1 MARSGSLEKT
11 SSGMQPQV
19 PLAWYAAGISN
30 RLLAGAVVSKEA
42 VLTELET
49 QLANPA
55 FQKDGNL
62 LSDQLAS
69 SGRRLLDSDRR
80 GLVDALR
87 EWLEARDM
95 TRTLQAVILV
105 TDLHLGELRPLVA
118 ELREQ
123 VRAGK
128 SLRPFTGYLFDLAVA
143 DSSQEEG

>member
-1 MARSGSLEKT
+1 M
-11 SSGMQPQV
+11 
-19 PLAWYAAGISN
+19 
-30 RLLAGAVVSKEA
+30 SKEA

-62 LSDQLAS
+62 LSDQLVS
-69 SGRRLLDSDRR
+69 SGRRLLESDRR

-105 TDLHLGELRPLVA
+105 TDLPLGELRPLVA
-118 ELREQ
+118 ELREE

-128 SLRPFTGYLFDLAVA
+128 SLRPSTGYLFDLAVA
-143 DSSQEEG
+143 DPSREGG